1 MKDQPT
7 VNGMNADHFNQSAL
21 LVKSQ
26 TNLPFPRDANRYPSQ
41 ANATS
46 HSLRL
51 GCLFITL
58 L

>member
-26 TNLPFPRDANRYPSQ
+26 TNLPLPRDANSR
-41 ANATS
+41 TKIS
-46 HSLRL
+46 HPGKCDLA
-51 GCLFITL
+51 FP
-58 L
+58 